1 MPLARLLLLAV
12 GCQNAAAPGAS
23 PISDFGNIGYTTVSG
38 IDDRTGKTFL
48 SGEDIYGPFEAGFGS
63 QEDSILE
70 GLGCSP
76 ASLGYVGGGIDTFTA
91 EQMIAAACSVDLP
104 RIEDDVYVSVLDE
117 CGGHTNDYHFHEGMA
132 CLYETLEGST
142 HSTKIGEA
150 ADEAQTPIYGKWE
163 DYSMLSIP
171 ALDACNGHFG
181 VTPDSSGDVIY
192 HHHVAGLP
200 PFTVGCYGP
209 GTDPDDPDGPGILV
223 SPQACRELYPG
234 CGDGD
239 TITVTTPSG
248 SQPYDP
254 FCPCFTGLTNVEEA
268 DEDASPLPSPSPPNQ
283 WVLAGCSTSDLLG
296 DFDSNGV
303 PTLGDAVFIAN
314 ARVTLGTTGENPIAC
329 LDGDFDSDG
338 SFTLN
343 DAATVAEAQF
353 GKNFL
358 PWNDDQMSMNGEPEL
373 EPEPGTGRRELTEAP
388 SLVPVTF
395 KRGTSETEVD
405 VYMDKPAAEWKG
417 VSVQF
422 TDGKIASVR
431 MHQGET
437 GQIMAQH
444 AGGFFQAAEL
454 GGRGLSYPA
463 TGRVATVTFEE
474 ATDMGAMQIDYKSMN
489 SYVVLKADPTCKL
502 TRETKC
508 ATIFSKLTDSL
519 AAAVAADAETAP
531 KGRTKFSFFGLRR
544 EFKDK
549 LTKKEPVGND
559 TDDPVGDGEELRARA

>member
-104 RIEDDVYVSVLDE
+104 RIEDEKYVSVLDE
-117 CGGHTNDYHFHEGMA
+117 CGGHTNDYHFHEGMG
-132 CLYETLEGST
+132 CLYETSEGST
-142 HSTKIGEA
+142 HSTKVGEA

-181 VTPDSSGDVIY
+181 VTPDSSGNDIY

-209 GTDPDDPDGPGILV
+209 GTDPEDPDGPGILV
-223 SPQACRELYPG
+223 SPQACRALYPG

-248 SQPYDP
+248 WRLYDP
-254 FCPCFTGLTNVEEA
+254 FCPCFTGGFTIFEVADEEA
-268 DEDASPLPSPSPPNQ
+268 DKDASPSPSPPNQ
-283 WVLAGCSTSDLLG
+283 WVLAGCSTSDLQG

-303 PTLGDAVFIAN
+303 PTLGDAVFVAN

-358 PWNDDQMSMNGEPEL
+358 PWDDSQMSMNG
-373 EPEPGTGRRELTEAP
+373 RRGLTEAP

-417 VSVQF
+417 MSVQF
-422 TDGKIASVR
+422 TNAGKIASVQ
-431 MHQGET
+431 MHQGEP

-444 AGGFFQAAEL
+444 AGSFFQAAEL

-474 ATDMGAMQIDYKSMN
+474 ATEMGAMQIDYKSMN

-519 AAAVAADAETAP
+519 AAAVAADAENAASAAP
-531 KGRTKFSFFGLRR
+531 KDRTKFSFFGLRR

-549 LTKKEPVGND
+549 LTTEPVGN
-559 TDDPVGDGEELRARA
+559 GEELRVRA